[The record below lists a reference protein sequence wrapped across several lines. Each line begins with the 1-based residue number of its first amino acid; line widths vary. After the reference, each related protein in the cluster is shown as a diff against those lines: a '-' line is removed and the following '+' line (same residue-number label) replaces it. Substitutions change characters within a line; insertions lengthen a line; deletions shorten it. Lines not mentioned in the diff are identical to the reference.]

1 MDENNKP
8 LETPQPPIQPAPQ
21 MAPPAPTPTP
31 PPAAPASPT
40 PPEKKPMSKTAMII
54 IAFLLIIALMTAGVI
69 AYNLFLKPNN
79 NSDSEKMQATNQ
91 TVGTLTPTPFDEGGT
106 PSPTASPAAV
116 QSEIVSALDAQN
128 YDDLKPFMAPLVAF
142 EIESSEGVPSGDPD
156 ETAENLAY
164 LDTAVA
170 PWNFDQTNPIITQ
183 IKTDYAS
190 EYGNLYI
197 GISSNDVLAA
207 FGFDENGMI
216 NQIKVAVTYKLL
228 VQ

>member
-8 LETPQPPIQPAPQ
+8 LETPQQPPMQPAPQ
-21 MAPPAPTPTP
+21 VVPSTPTPTP
-31 PPAAPASPT
+31 PAAPTNPT
-40 PPEKKPMSKTAMII
+40 PPPGKKPMSKAAMII
-54 IAFLLIIALMTAGVI
+54 VAFLLIIALMTAGVI
-69 AYNLFLKPNN
+69 AYNLFLKPNTN
-79 NSDSEKMQATNQ
+79 SEKMQPTDQ
-91 TVGTLTPTPFDEGGT
+91 TVQALTPTPFDENGT
-106 PSPTASPAAV
+106 LSPTASPAAV
-116 QSEIVSALDAQN
+116 QSEIVTALDAQN

-156 ETAENLAY
+156 ETAENLSY

-170 PWNFDQTNPIITQ
+170 PWDFDQTNPVITQ

-190 EYGNLYI
+190 EYGSLYI

-207 FGFDENGMI
+207 FGFDGNGMI
-216 NQIKVAVTYKLL
+216 NEIKVAATYKLL